1 MSFKYIQVKIVNTYV
16 CIKATPISKKINTNK
31 IPIGKIFATKK
42 KSPINIIDQ
51 LNPTITFN
59 KVCPA
64 IIFANNRTD
73 KLNNRKVYE
82 INSIGTNKNI
92 IAKGVPCG
100 KNKLN
105 K

>member
-1 MSFKYIQVKIVNTYV
+1 M
-16 CIKATPISKKINTNK
+16 
-31 IPIGKIFATKK
+31 
-42 KSPINIIDQ
+42 DQ

-59 KVCPA
+59 NVCPA

-73 KLNNRKVYE
+73 KLNNLKVYE
-82 INSIGTNKNI
+82 INSIGINKKI
-92 IAKGVPCG
+92 IAIGVPAG